1 MRQWWRAHPGWALGV
16 LGLALTGLGEWA
28 VTVLARNLPL
38 LASTEGAVVD
48 EALVVLLRL
57 VVPVFA
63 FVTLALV
70 FALTRFRAPAGEV
83 EDAADQVDTDRRA
96 TLAWLGTTLGLATLV
111 VIFPGVTG
119 LRRLDRSSAAAADPL
134 QVDVLARQWEW
145 RFSYPAYGVRDAT
158 ELVMPLGR
166 PVRFTLRSQD
176 VIHAFWI
183 PSMRIKMDVIP
194 GETRTLTLT
203 PSTLT
208 STAQDPR
215 TRVQCAELCGVGHGQ
230 MAAPARVVQEADFQG
245 WAADQARGGAQ

>member
-1 MRQWWRAHPGWALGV
+1 MRQWWRRHPGGVLVV

-28 VTVLARNLPL
+28 VTLLAQGLPL

-63 FVTLALV
+63 FVTLALL
-70 FALTRFRAPAGEV
+70 FALTRFRAPAGEA
-83 EDAADQVDTDRRA
+83 EDAPDQVDTDRRA

-119 LRRLDRSSAAAADPL
+119 LRRLDRSSAAATDPL
-134 QVDVLARQWEW
+134 LVNVTARQWEW
-145 RFSYPAYGVRDAT
+145 RFSYPSYGIRDAT

-166 PVRFTLRSQD
+166 PVRFTLKSED

-208 STAQDPR
+208 STAQDPQ

-230 MAAPARVVQEADFQG
+230 MAAPARVLPTSEFAA
-245 WAADQARGGAQ
+245 WAAGQASGGAS